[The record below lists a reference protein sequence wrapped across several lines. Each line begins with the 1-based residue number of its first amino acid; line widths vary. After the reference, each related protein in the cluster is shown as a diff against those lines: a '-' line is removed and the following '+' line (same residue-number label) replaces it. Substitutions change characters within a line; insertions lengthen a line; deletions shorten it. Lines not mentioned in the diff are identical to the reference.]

1 MKIRP
6 LSVRNYCR
14 KLYKSVEVCAIQ
26 VNDELAQSTQ
36 FFWLM

>member
-14 KLYKSVEVCAIQ
+14 KLYNNLVVCAIQ
-26 VNDELAQSTQ
+26 VNDELAHSTH
-36 FFWLM
+36 FSWLI